1 MFPWLA
7 GGADQLGWVSSVKSP
22 EISTTRAGKQDSS
35 LPISF
40 ISFVFFF
47 FFGVCLLLPISKQ
60 APPLGKNVTSS
71 FYGRTG
77 TKNLAPK

>member
-1 MFPWLA
+1 M
-7 GGADQLGWVSSVKSP
+7 SSVKSP
-22 EISTTRAGKQDSS
+22 EISNTRAGKQESS

-47 FFGVCLLLPISKQ
+47 VVFCLFLPISKQ
-60 APPLGKNVTSS
+60 APPLAKNVTSL

-77 TKNLAPK
+77 TKNPAPK